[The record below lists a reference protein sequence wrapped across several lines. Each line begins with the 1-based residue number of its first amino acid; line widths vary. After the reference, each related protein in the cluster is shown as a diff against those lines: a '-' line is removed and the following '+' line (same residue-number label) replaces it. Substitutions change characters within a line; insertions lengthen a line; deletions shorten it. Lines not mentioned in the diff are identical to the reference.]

1 MKRPL
6 AISMVVP
13 MFYLTGFVKITFSV
27 TKVSEQML
35 LLCSAYILEKPH
47 KNIFYTKILFLS
59 YSFSSMG
66 AKQLKLAKNLP
77 SHPPFVNCQI

>member
-47 KNIFYTKILFLS
+47 KNILHKNP
-59 YSFSSMG
+59 FS
-66 AKQLKLAKNLP
+66 
-77 SHPPFVNCQI
+77 